1 MLSLSAD
8 RAVARG
14 VTVGLRAQRAR
25 RLGEDGYTR
34 LDARA
39 GYQLAVGRLYLD
51 LQNALDERYPDILG
65 VDAAG
70 RSLLVG
76 LEWTGRR

>member
-1 MLSLSAD
+1 MEVYPGASLVSS
-8 RAVARG
+8 
-14 VTVGLRAQRAR
+14 
-25 RLGEDGYTR
+25 ES
-34 LDARA
+34 
-39 GYQLAVGRLYLD
+39 QLPLGRLYLD

-76 LEWTGRR
+76 LEWTGSR